1 MNKDGKDMLWW
12 RIVGLADLIL
22 HEKIDMEEY
31 NIELLSCNNEVS
43 RLVPNQIQDELENF
57 QQIEENKEDLKKDLF
72 RLSF

>member
-43 RLVPNQIQDELENF
+43 RLVPNQI
-57 QQIEENKEDLKKDLF
+57 
-72 RLSF
+72 